1 MDKDRRNLKP
11 ILRPTFQT
19 GTRVAW
25 RPASPAEYLMPFSR
39 LILTA
44 VTLALPIIAASTAS
58 AQSTGSAGAA
68 QFQAG
73 YGASRY
79 TTAQPSSGSTRDGNG
94 NRLIVNGIIQSGA
107 SSYSSSSAG
116 VSSGNAGT
124 GSSNNGTSIGGAT
137 AIGNSLNVVVQGNRN
152 TVIVN
157 STQNNTGNIT
167 AGTALNGT
175 LNF

>member
-1 MDKDRRNLKP
+1 
-11 ILRPTFQT
+11 
-19 GTRVAW
+19 
-25 RPASPAEYLMPFSR
+25 MPFQK
-39 LILTA
+39 LILTVA
-44 VTLALPIIAASTAS
+44 ALALPIVAAGAAS

-79 TTAQPSSGSTRDGNG
+79 TTAQPSSGSTRDTNG

-116 VSSGNAGT
+116 VSSGYAGAA
-124 GSSNNGTSIGGAT
+124 NGRTTIGGAT
-137 AIGNSLNVVVQGNRN
+137 AIGNNLNVVVQGNRN

>member
-1 MDKDRRNLKP
+1 
-11 ILRPTFQT
+11 
-19 GTRVAW
+19 
-25 RPASPAEYLMPFSR
+25 MPFQR
-39 LILTA
+39 LTLTA
-44 VTLALPIIAASTAS
+44 AALALPLLAAGVAS

-73 YGASRY
+73 YGGSRY
-79 TTAQPSSGSTRDGNG
+79 TTAQAFSGSTRDANG

-107 SSYSSSSAG
+107 SSYASSSAG
-116 VSSGNAGT
+116 VSSGYAGA
-124 GSSNNGTSIGGAT
+124 GSSSGGTAIGGAT

-152 TVIVN
+152 TVIIN
-157 STQNNTGNIT
+157 SSQTNTGNIT

>member
-1 MDKDRRNLKP
+1 ML
-11 ILRPTFQT
+11 FQ
-19 GTRVAW
+19 
-25 RPASPAEYLMPFSR
+25 R
-39 LILTA
+39 LILTVA
-44 VTLALPIIAASTAS
+44 ALALPAMAASAAS

-79 TTAQPSSGSTRDGNG
+79 TTAQASSGSTRDANG
-94 NRLIVNGIIQSGA
+94 NRLVVNGIIQSGA

-116 VSSGNAGT
+116 VSSGYAGA
-124 GSSNNGTSIGGAT
+124 GSSGNGTAIGGAT

-152 TVIVN
+152 TVVIN
-157 STQNNTGNIT
+157 SNQTNTGNIT

>member
-1 MDKDRRNLKP
+1 
-11 ILRPTFQT
+11 
-19 GTRVAW
+19 
-25 RPASPAEYLMPFSR
+25 MPFR
-39 LILTA
+39 KLILTA
-44 VTLALPIIAASTAS
+44 AALSLPVLAASAAT

-79 TTAQPSSGSTRDGNG
+79 TTAQASSGSTRDANG
-94 NRLIVNGIIQSGA
+94 SRLIVNGIIQSGA

-116 VSSGNAGT
+116 VSSGYAGA
-124 GSSNNGTSIGGAT
+124 GSSNSGTAIGGAT

>member
-1 MDKDRRNLKP
+1 
-11 ILRPTFQT
+11 
-19 GTRVAW
+19 
-25 RPASPAEYLMPFSR
+25 MPFQK

-44 VTLALPIIAASTAS
+44 AALALPVLTAGAAS
-58 AQSTGSAGAA
+58 AQSTGSSGAA

-79 TTAQPSSGSTRDGNG
+79 TTAQASRGSTRDVNG

-107 SSYSSSSAG
+107 SSYSSASGG
-116 VSSGNAGT
+116 VSNGYVGAGST
-124 GSSNNGTSIGGAT
+124 NNGTTIGGAT
-137 AIGNSLNVVVQGNRN
+137 ATGNSLNVVVQGNRN